1 MQGYFNGLD
10 ESEMLATR
18 ADLILLKQTPPGI
31 PADKWE
37 SHEFNNDENAE
48 KANYYLKK
56 RQLRH
61 RQLMC
66 EWSQGNGDNNL

>member
-1 MQGYFNGLD
+1 MYNHAEVFNGLD
-10 ESEMLATR
+10 ES
-18 ADLILLKQTPPGI
+18 DLILFQANHFWL

-37 SHEFNNDENAE
+37 SNEFNNDENAK

-66 EWSQGNGDNNL
+66 EWSQGNGDNNF